1 MHKYTRAIG
10 FGEEISGSMIRKVE
24 EEVRTE
30 FTSHERRILDESTD
44 YCEFRKIIG
53 ERLELALYGM
63 EDLDENFEKEYS
75 IPVFQGKGITTY
87 ADVIVE
93 KKIDKEAYVGICED
107 ARVDISLMF
116 YLQNPME
123 YVRELQS

>member
-44 YCEFRKIIG
+44 T
-53 ERLELALYGM
+53 ASS
-63 EDLDENFEKEYS
+63 EKS
-75 IPVFQGKGITTY
+75 
-87 ADVIVE
+87 
-93 KKIDKEAYVGICED
+93 
-107 ARVDISLMF
+107 
-116 YLQNPME
+116 
-123 YVRELQS
+123 